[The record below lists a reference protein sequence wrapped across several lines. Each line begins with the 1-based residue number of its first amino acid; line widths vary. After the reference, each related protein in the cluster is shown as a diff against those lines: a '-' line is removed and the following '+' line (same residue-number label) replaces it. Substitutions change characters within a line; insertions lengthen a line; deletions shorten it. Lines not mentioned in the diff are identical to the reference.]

1 MKFAEFDVSAA
12 EGAILAHSVK
22 HHGGI
27 FKKGRV
33 LSASDIE
40 LLQASGVKRIFAAR
54 LETGDVPED
63 AAAAQMANAIA
74 GGGLSIQE
82 PFTGRSN
89 LHAAGAGV
97 FTADSE
103 RLKAIN
109 RLHESLTIATVAP
122 FAAVRE
128 GQMIA
133 TVKVIPFAV
142 PRPVLDRALRIA
154 AGEPLVAVH
163 PFQRRRAGLVITKL
177 PQTKPSIIDKSREV
191 MQARLEA
198 LGSALGEVM
207 VVSHEVEP
215 VREAVRALKASGH
228 DPVLMFGASAIVD
241 RGDVIP
247 AALTAAGGEVVHL
260 GMPVDPGNLL
270 MLGRLEQTPVIGVPS
285 CARSPKVNGFDW
297 VLERTLAGLAVR
309 PEDIMDMGS
318 GGLLMEIPSRPAP
331 REGKP
336 GKQKARPE
344 IAAVVLAAGRS
355 TRMGS
360 NKLLKQVKGKPMIRG
375 TVEAVLQSQASPVVV
390 VTGHDESQVRD
401 ALKDLPVA
409 FITNSNYADGL
420 STSLAAGVA
429 KLPPTADGALM
440 VLGDMP
446 LVPAQTLN
454 RLIASFDPARG
465 HSICV
470 PVYQGERG
478 NPILWGRQHFSEFE
492 GLKGDRGA
500 RVLLVVNSAN
510 VVEVPAGNEGVLT
523 DFDTPESLSRLKGG
537 AGP

>member
-1 MKFAEFDVSAA
+1 MKFSEIDVSAS

-40 LLQASGVKRIFAAR
+40 LLQASGVKHIFAAR

-63 AAAAQMANAIA
+63 TAAAQMANAIA
-74 GGGLSIQE
+74 GGGVSVQE

-89 LHAAGAGV
+89 LHAASAGV
-97 FTADSE
+97 FTTDAE
-103 RLKAIN
+103 RLKAVN

-122 FAAVRE
+122 FAAVAL

-142 PRPVLDRALRIA
+142 PQHVLDRALGIA

-163 PFQRRRAGLVITKL
+163 AFQRKRAGLVITKL
-177 PQTKPSIIDKSREV
+177 PQTKPSIIDKSREA
-191 MQARLEA
+191 MQVRLEA

-207 VVSHEVEP
+207 VVPHEVEP

-247 AALTAAGGEVVHL
+247 AALAAAGGEVVHL

-270 MLGRLEQTPVIGVPS
+270 MLGRLGQTPVIGVPS

-297 VLERTLAGLAVR
+297 VLERTLAGIAVG

-331 REGKP
+331 REGKTA
-336 GKQKARPE
+336 KQKARPE

-360 NKLLKQVKGKPMIRG
+360 NKLLKEIKGKPMIRG
-375 TVEAVLQSQASPVVV
+375 TVEAVLQSHASPVVV
-390 VTGHDESQVRD
+390 VTGHDEGQVREV
-401 ALKDLPVA
+401 LKDLPVA
-409 FITNSNYADGL
+409 FTSNPDFADGL

-429 KLPPTADGALM
+429 KLPATADGALM

-446 LVPAQTLN
+446 LVPPQTLN
-454 RLIASFDPARG
+454 RLIASFDPAHG

-523 DFDTPESLSRLKGG
+523 DFDTPESLTRLKGG

>member
-1 MKFAEFDVSAA
+1 MKFSEIDVSAA
-12 EGAILAHSVK
+12 EGAILAHSAK
-22 HHGGI
+22 HHGEI

-40 LLQASGVKRIFAAR
+40 LLQASGVKHIFAAR

-63 AAAAQMANAIA
+63 TAAAQMANAIA
-74 GGGLSIQE
+74 GGGVSVQE

-89 LHAAGAGV
+89 LHAASAGV
-97 FTADSE
+97 FTTDAE
-103 RLKAIN
+103 RLKAVN

-122 FAAVRE
+122 FAAVAL

-142 PRPVLDRALRIA
+142 PQHVLDRALGIA

-163 PFQRRRAGLVITKL
+163 AFQRKRAGLVITKL
-177 PQTKPSIIDKSREV
+177 PQTKPSIIDKSREA
-191 MQARLEA
+191 MQVRLEA

-207 VVSHEVEP
+207 VVPHEVEP

-247 AALTAAGGEVVHL
+247 AALAAAGGEVVHL

-270 MLGRLEQTPVIGVPS
+270 MLGRLGQTPVIGVPS

-297 VLERTLAGLAVR
+297 VLERTLAGIAVG

-331 REGKP
+331 REGKTA
-336 GKQKARPE
+336 KQKARPE

-360 NKLLKQVKGKPMIRG
+360 NKLLKEIKGKPMIRG
-375 TVEAVLQSQASPVVV
+375 TVEAVLQSHASPVVV
-390 VTGHDESQVRD
+390 VTGHDEGQVRE

-409 FITNSNYADGL
+409 FTSNPDFADGL

-429 KLPPTADGALM
+429 KLPATADGALM

-446 LVPAQTLN
+446 LVPPQTLN
-454 RLIASFDPARG
+454 RLIASFDPAHG

-510 VVEVPAGNEGVLT
+510 VVEVPAGNVGVLT
-523 DFDTPESLSRLKGG
+523 DFDTPESLTRLKGG

>member
-1 MKFAEFDVSAA
+1 MTFAELDVSAA

-40 LLQASGVKRIFAAR
+40 ILQASGVKRIFAAR
-54 LETGDVPED
+54 LESGDVPED
-63 AAAAQMANAIA
+63 TAAAQMANAIA
-74 GGGLSIQE
+74 GSGVSVQE
-82 PFTGRSN
+82 ALTGRSN
-89 LHAAGAGV
+89 LHAASAGV
-97 FTADSE
+97 FTADAE

-122 FAAVRE
+122 FAAVAE
-128 GQMIA
+128 GQMVA
-133 TVKVIPFAV
+133 TVKIIPFAV
-142 PRPVLDRALRIA
+142 PRHVLDGALRIA
-154 AGEPLVAVH
+154 AVEPLVAVH
-163 PFQRRRAGLVITKL
+163 AFQKKRAGLVITKL
-177 PQTKPSIIDKSREV
+177 PQTKPSIIDKSREA
-191 MQARLEA
+191 MQARLDA

-207 VVSHEVEP
+207 VVPHEVEA
-215 VREAVRALKASGH
+215 VREAVHALKASGH

-270 MLGRLEQTPVIGVPS
+270 MLGRLGQTPVIGVPS

-297 VLERTLAGLAVR
+297 VLERTLAGIAVG

-331 REGKP
+331 REGKTA
-336 GKQKARPE
+336 KQKARPE

-360 NKLLKQVKGKPMIRG
+360 NKLLKPVKGKPMIRG

-390 VTGHDESQVRD
+390 VTGHDEALVRD
-401 ALKDLPVA
+401 ALKDLPIV
-409 FITNSNYADGL
+409 FTTNPDYADGL

-429 KLPPTADGALM
+429 KLPQTADGALM

-446 LVPAQTLN
+446 LVPPQTLN

-500 RVLLVVNSAN
+500 KVLLVVNSAN
-510 VVEVPAGNEGVLT
+510 IAEVPAGNEGVLT
-523 DFDTPESLSRLKGG
+523 DFDTPESLSRLKGD